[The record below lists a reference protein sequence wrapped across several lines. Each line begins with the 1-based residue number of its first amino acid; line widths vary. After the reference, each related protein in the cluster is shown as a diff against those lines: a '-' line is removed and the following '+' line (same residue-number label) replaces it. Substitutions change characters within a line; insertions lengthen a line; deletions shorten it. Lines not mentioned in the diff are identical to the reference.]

1 MNCDDCGNHILAP
14 VGSGGTGYAHT
25 NDGKRICYAC
35 CAIRDKQQMRDKG
48 KITLYLTQE
57 KSHYVIGNWPGTF
70 KVSPFRVKVGRHN
83 MAGKRYDAYFSFEGK
98 PWKGVTYGDN
108 TQICHCRQLKA

>member
-1 MNCDDCGNHILAP
+1 MCNDCGKGLSIVKPNYGHADDNGI
-14 VGSGGTGYAHT
+14 T
-25 NDGKRICYAC
+25 KRICYDC

-57 KSHYVIGNWPGTF
+57 NSHYVIGNWPGTF